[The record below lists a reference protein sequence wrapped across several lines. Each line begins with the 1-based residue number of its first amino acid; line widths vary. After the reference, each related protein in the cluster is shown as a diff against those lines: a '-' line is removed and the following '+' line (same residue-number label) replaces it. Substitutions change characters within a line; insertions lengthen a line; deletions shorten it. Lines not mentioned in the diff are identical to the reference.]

1 MNTVP
6 GTTKASRMTLPTST
20 SGRWLQPRRSRR
32 GACTRLRSAMRQRP
46 ARCRHALAFM
56 PNVSIVANER
66 VHVSPVLWAIAI
78 EIQQELELATTTLIL
93 ISSA

>member
-1 MNTVP
+1 
-6 GTTKASRMTLPTST
+6 
-20 SGRWLQPRRSRR
+20 
-32 GACTRLRSAMRQRP
+32 
-46 ARCRHALAFM
+46 M